1 MRSGLLLLLV
11 ALALT
16 ALAALLWWRFNCSGK
31 PVAPAA
37 VLATRNHHSLR
48 TVHYEP
54 AGSAPPAAGATAA
67 AEAGAALARL
77 LPPEDLAISKPAQS
91 AQEEGATVSA
101 ASQRL
106 VAEEPI
112 AASLAPPAG
121 EEPRPASIRHAA
133 GAVASLLD
141 TLDDGPADAP
151 APVAQAAEAEP
162 EQEPEP
168 EAGDEP
174 AKSLFHNPLTAPAP
188 TANDQA
194 NRAAEIALR
203 QQRRARM
210 SAGAAAQRTALTEL
224 FPGAGSPVP
233 TPNPS

>member
-11 ALALT
+11 VLALT
-16 ALAALLWWRFNCSGK
+16 ALAALLWWRFRGSSQLA
-31 PVAPAA
+31 APAA

-54 AGSAPPAAGATAA
+54 AGAAPPAAGATAA

-77 LPPEDLAISKPAQS
+77 LPPEDLAIPKLVQS
-91 AQEEGATVSA
+91 AQEKAATVA
-101 ASQRL
+101 ANSQRFA
-106 VAEEPI
+106 AEEPTD
-112 AASLAPPAG
+112 ASRAQPAN

-151 APVAQAAEAEP
+151 APVAQAAEP
-162 EQEPEP
+162 EPEP
-168 EAGDEP
+168 EAGGEP
-174 AKSLFHNPLTAPAP
+174 AESLFHNPLTAPAP

-203 QQRRARM
+203 QQGRARM
-210 SAGAAAQRTALTEL
+210 SAGAAAQRTALTGL
-224 FPGAGSPVP
+224 FPGADRPVP